1 MNHQML
7 YRDDIEFKKEY
18 SKNTEHKKNQ
28 KASFLKEQAE
38 NAGLYNRVLNI
49 SMIDYIQKIY
59 KIRFR
64 ISEFL

>member
-28 KASFLKEQAE
+28 KASFLKE
-38 NAGLYNRVLNI
+38 
-49 SMIDYIQKIY
+49 
-59 KIRFR
+59 
-64 ISEFL
+64 